1 MRKTQKSNGGSP
13 NVMVINTKNMNSILT
28 AVIVLLTSCAG
39 ELDLSRF
46 REHYSYNLRVTFKS
60 GKVDTI
66 RYTTFE
72 RVDLGYD
79 TPKLTRFGKLY
90 RGNTLIADQVKYFS
104 EIENYEN

>member
-1 MRKTQKSNGGSP
+1 
-13 NVMVINTKNMNSILT
+13 MNSILT
-28 AVIVLLTSCAG
+28 AVIFFLTSCAG

-46 REHYSYNLRVTFKS
+46 RKPYSYNLRVTFKS
-60 GKVDTI
+60 GNVDTI
-66 RYTTFE
+66 RYTTFK

-104 EIENYEN
+104 EIETNEKIHN

>member
-1 MRKTQKSNGGSP
+1 
-13 NVMVINTKNMNSILT
+13 MNSILT
-28 AVIVLLTSCAG
+28 AVIFFLTSCAG
-39 ELDLSRF
+39 ELDLSRL
-46 REHYSYNLRVTFKS
+46 REPYSYNLRVTFKS